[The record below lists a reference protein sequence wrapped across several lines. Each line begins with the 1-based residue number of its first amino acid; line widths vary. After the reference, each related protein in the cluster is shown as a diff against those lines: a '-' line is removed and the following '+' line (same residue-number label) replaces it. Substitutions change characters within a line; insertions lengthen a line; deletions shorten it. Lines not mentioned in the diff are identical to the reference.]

1 VWLSELMGTT
11 SEGIESTTPLAR
23 LTSDALVWVVRADS
37 KFQNAQS
44 VIDAVKRDPVA
55 VSFGVGTIP
64 SDDQFNILRPLR
76 ASGVDIST
84 LKMAAFRSGGD
95 LMTNLLGGHVDVV
108 SASFSEAEG
117 QAAAG
122 RVRMLATASAVRM
135 AGPIGGGVPTW
146 RELGLDVAVS
156 HWRGVFG
163 PPGMSPQ
170 AVRYWDDY
178 FSKLVKTDAWEGRA
192 GAHRT
197 GGRVSR
203 LRGVQDRARRGAR
216 AEQALRRRVCEPG
229 VEVRQAERAFTWTD
243 PGLLRGLRVGVTK
256 IDMRLGATCQRRGLS
271 AGSRGLHGRSLHHA
285 SRRFATSA
293 GSQSA
298 SVGSHPRGRGIS
310 IGQLTSDEPKSSSR
324 QWDSSYWLSLPW
336 LGYVVATSLFLLVG
350 TLSLGER
357 VSLRPFVV
365 SIATA
370 AALWV
375 VFVLLLGV
383 PLPDLPLGFD

>member
-1 VWLSELMGTT
+1 VVKATVLVAVTASALLQVSCRNPSSRERYPSRPIEFIVAGGPGGGLDITARVVDDAGRREGLGATFLIANRDGGGGNVARAYLGSKKGNDHVLLCESNRVWLSELMGTT

-178 FSKLVKTDAWEGRA
+178 FSKLVKTDAWKAALARIGQEDAYLGSEA
-192 GAHRT
+192 FRT
-197 GGRVSR
+197 ALVEERELNKPFVAAFANQVSR
-203 LRGVQDRARRGAR
+203 
-216 AEQALRRRVCEPG
+216 
-229 VEVRQAERAFTWTD
+229 
-243 PGLLRGLRVGVTK
+243 
-256 IDMRLGATCQRRGLS
+256 
-271 AGSRGLHGRSLHHA
+271 
-285 SRRFATSA
+285 
-293 GSQSA
+293 
-298 SVGSHPRGRGIS
+298 
-310 IGQLTSDEPKSSSR
+310 
-324 QWDSSYWLSLPW
+324 
-336 LGYVVATSLFLLVG
+336 
-350 TLSLGER
+350 
-357 VSLRPFVV
+357 
-365 SIATA
+365 
-370 AALWV
+370 
-375 VFVLLLGV
+375 
-383 PLPDLPLGFD
+383 

>member
-1 VWLSELMGTT
+1 VVKATVLVVAVTASALLQVSCRNPSSRERYPARPIEFIVAGGPGGGLDITARIVDDAGRREGLGATFLIANRDGGGGNVARAYLGSKKGNDHVLLCESNRVWLSELMGTT

-122 RVRMLATASAVRM
+122 RVRMLAAASAVRM
-135 AGPIGGGVPTW
+135 TGPIGGSVPTW

-178 FSKLVKTDAWEGRA
+178 FSKLVKTDAWKAALARIGQEDAYLGSEA
-192 GAHRT
+192 FRT
-197 GGRVSR
+197 ALVEERELNKPFVAAFANQVSR
-203 LRGVQDRARRGAR
+203 
-216 AEQALRRRVCEPG
+216 
-229 VEVRQAERAFTWTD
+229 
-243 PGLLRGLRVGVTK
+243 
-256 IDMRLGATCQRRGLS
+256 
-271 AGSRGLHGRSLHHA
+271 
-285 SRRFATSA
+285 
-293 GSQSA
+293 
-298 SVGSHPRGRGIS
+298 
-310 IGQLTSDEPKSSSR
+310 
-324 QWDSSYWLSLPW
+324 
-336 LGYVVATSLFLLVG
+336 
-350 TLSLGER
+350 
-357 VSLRPFVV
+357 
-365 SIATA
+365 
-370 AALWV
+370 
-375 VFVLLLGV
+375 
-383 PLPDLPLGFD
+383 